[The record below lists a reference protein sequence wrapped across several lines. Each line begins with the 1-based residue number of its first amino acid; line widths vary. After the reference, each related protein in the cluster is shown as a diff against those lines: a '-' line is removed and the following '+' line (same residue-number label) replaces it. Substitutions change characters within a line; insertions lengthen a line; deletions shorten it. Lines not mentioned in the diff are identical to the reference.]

1 LRKTLITVFLFL
13 LTASLCAAVTIEVWE
28 YGMANEFVAIIQELA
43 DLEFT
48 PKTGIE
54 VNLVAN
60 PYEGMQNKVLLAMV
74 SGDPPD
80 VLSGAADHIVEYG
93 IRGGV
98 IPMRKVFPG
107 RFEAVEAKLYSGVAL
122 DHNGNGFGLVESVGS
137 VIGYQRLDIFAN
149 LGLEY
154 PETWDEMY
162 TMLPKLRAN
171 GHEIAWGYGG
181 PASGPQW
188 GALTFMKQHGGGFV
202 DPVEYR
208 SLLNDPGTIAGFK
221 EYVELYT
228 IHKMPKEI
236 NYFNMFRS
244 GELAAFFDTVTAYAA
259 IDRGAPELS
268 GRWSYGLIPGTVRE
282 DGYIDHQA
290 FMGTGG
296 IAIAKDSKHKE
307 EAFQYIEWYL
317 SDEVQIK
324 IMEELPKR
332 MPGAMWITGN
342 IAGTYAISIRDH
354 DRSILAAQL
363 SCSTPF
369 HYYPGAMSINR
380 YVEFAVHE
388 VLQLGKTPEEALL
401 NAHNI
406 TEQELRTKLKEYERF
421 IKNLL

>member
-1 LRKTLITVFLFL
+1 
-13 LTASLCAAVTIEVWE
+13 
-28 YGMANEFVAIIQELA
+28 M
-43 DLEFT
+43 EFT

-188 GALTFMKQHGGGFV
+188 GSPDLHEAARRRFC
-202 DPVEYR
+202 
-208 SLLNDPGTIAGFK
+208 
-221 EYVELYT
+221 
-228 IHKMPKEI
+228 
-236 NYFNMFRS
+236 RS
-244 GELAAFFDTVTAYAA
+244 G
-259 IDRGAPELS
+259 
-268 GRWSYGLIPGTVRE
+268 
-282 DGYIDHQA
+282 
-290 FMGTGG
+290 
-296 IAIAKDSKHKE
+296 
-307 EAFQYIEWYL
+307 
-317 SDEVQIK
+317 
-324 IMEELPKR
+324 
-332 MPGAMWITGN
+332 
-342 IAGTYAISIRDH
+342 
-354 DRSILAAQL
+354 
-363 SCSTPF
+363 
-369 HYYPGAMSINR
+369 
-380 YVEFAVHE
+380 
-388 VLQLGKTPEEALL
+388 
-401 NAHNI
+401 
-406 TEQELRTKLKEYERF
+406 
-421 IKNLL
+421 